1 MTDQNPPEMDPAATF
16 RLDQEAAMT
25 EQQTRDD
32 WAWGHH
38 VRSHDAIV
46 AQQTAQARWIASKA
60 NTLSAV
66 AAILWTALVSAIA
79 YGLTVGLV
87 SVVKAVWR

>member
-1 MTDQNPPEMDPAATF
+1 MTDQTPPEMDPAATF
-16 RLDQEAAMT
+16 RLDQEAAFT

-32 WAWGHH
+32 WAWDHH

-66 AAILWTALVSAIA
+66 AAILWSALVAA
-79 YGLTVGLV
+79 FVLGLGLGV
-87 SVVKAVWR
+87 DALIGALT